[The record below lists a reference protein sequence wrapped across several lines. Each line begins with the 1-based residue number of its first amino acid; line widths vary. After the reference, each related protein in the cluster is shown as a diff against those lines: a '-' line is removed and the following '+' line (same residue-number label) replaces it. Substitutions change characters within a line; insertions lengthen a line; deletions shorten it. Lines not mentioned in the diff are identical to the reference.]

1 VTEEFVV
8 TLMHI
13 NNAEKQALEL
23 LYMMHQLSERT
34 NINLTESE
42 AYIGRVLK
50 QLKEAVAK

>member
-1 VTEEFVV
+1 MTEEFVI

-23 LYMMHQLSERT
+23 LYMMYQLKET
-34 NINLTESE
+34 TTIDLTESE
-42 AYIGRVLK
+42 AAIGRVLK